1 VERAAAARVAAA
13 WEVVMVVA
21 EAKVAAARVRA
32 VVATEAAVRVR
43 AVVATEAAARVRAV
57 VATEAAARVRAVVEK
72 VVVVVKA
79 TPEAMGRL
87 LP

>member
-13 WEVVMVVA
+13 REVVMGVA

-32 VVATEAAVRVR
+32 GGATEAAV
-43 AVVATEAAARVRAV
+43 RVRAV

>member
-1 VERAAAARVAAA
+1 MERAAAARVAAA
-13 WEVVMVVA
+13 REVVMVVA
-21 EAKVAAARVRA
+21 EAKV
-32 VVATEAAVRVR
+32 
-43 AVVATEAAARVRAV
+43 
-57 VATEAAARVRAVVEK
+57 AAARVRAVVEK

>member
-1 VERAAAARVAAA
+1 MERAAAARVAAA
-13 WEVVMVVA
+13 REVVMVVA
-21 EAKVAAARVRA
+21 EAKV
-32 VVATEAAVRVR
+32 
-43 AVVATEAAARVRAV
+43 AAARVRAV

>member
-1 VERAAAARVAAA
+1 MEAV
-13 WEVVMVVA
+13 WEVGLAVA
-21 EAKVAAARVRA
+21 RGVGK
-32 VVATEAAVRVR
+32 
-43 AVVATEAAARVRAV
+43 V

>member
-1 VERAAAARVAAA
+1 
-13 WEVVMVVA
+13 
-21 EAKVAAARVRA
+21 
-32 VVATEAAVRVR
+32 
-43 AVVATEAAARVRAV
+43 V

-72 VVVVVKA
+72 VVVVVVKA

>member
-1 VERAAAARVAAA
+1 
-13 WEVVMVVA
+13 
-21 EAKVAAARVRA
+21 VRA

-57 VATEAAARVRAVVEK
+57 VAAARVRAVVEK

>member
-1 VERAAAARVAAA
+1 
-13 WEVVMVVA
+13 
-21 EAKVAAARVRA
+21 
-32 VVATEAAVRVR
+32 VR
-43 AVVATEAAARVRAV
+43 AVVATEAAARVRAVVAAV

>member
-1 VERAAAARVAAA
+1 MHQDLTEVERAAAARVAAA
-13 WEVVMVVA
+13 REVVMVA
-21 EAKVAAARVRA
+21 EAKV
-32 VVATEAAVRVR
+32 
-43 AVVATEAAARVRAV
+43 AAARVRAV

-79 TPEAMGRL
+79 TLEAMGRL

>member
-1 VERAAAARVAAA
+1 MERAAAARVAAA
-13 WEVVMVVA
+13 REVGMVVA
-21 EAKVAAARVRA
+21 EAKVGVRA

-57 VATEAAARVRAVVEK
+57 VEAAARVRAVVEK

>member
-13 WEVVMVVA
+13 REVVMVVA
-21 EAKVAAARVRA
+21 EAKVAAA
-32 VVATEAAVRVR
+32 RVR

>member
-1 VERAAAARVAAA
+1 
-13 WEVVMVVA
+13 
-21 EAKVAAARVRA
+21 
-32 VVATEAAVRVR
+32 
-43 AVVATEAAARVRAV
+43 VRAV

>member
-1 VERAAAARVAAA
+1 
-13 WEVVMVVA
+13 VV
-21 EAKVAAARVRA
+21 
-32 VVATEAAVRVR
+32 
-43 AVVATEAAARVRAV
+43 
-57 VATEAAARVRAVVEK
+57 EAAARVRAVVEK